1 MKKSIGISLFLI
13 VLGVLF
19 LLDNL
24 GIIEDFSVGHLIKTY
39 WPVILIWMGAEKL
52 FRDFKTV

>member
-13 VLGVLF
+13 ALGVLF

-24 GIIEDFSVGHLIKTY
+24 AIIQNFSVGHLIKTY
-39 WPVILIWMGAEKL
+39 WPVILIWMGVEKL
-52 FRDFKTV
+52 FRDFN